1 MLAATMLRAKTVVAQ
16 GLPEANALQPLVV
29 KHLGLTRFEEAAAA
43 MRAFTAARD
52 ADTPDEIW
60 LTEHAPV
67 YTLGL
72 AGKHEHI
79 LNPGG
84 ISVVQ
89 TDRGGQVTYHAPGQ
103 VVAYVLVDLTRRG
116 VTVRRLVTLIEAAVL
131 ATLAELGVAGQRRAG
146 MPGVYVGGSEG
157 GPGGGAKIAALGL
170 KVKRGCTYHGV
181 SLNVDLDLAP
191 FDGIN
196 PCGYAGLRVTSLKAL
211 GMHAAVSQVGERLAA
226 HLEAGLMQ
234 LPAVAPILR

>member
-1 MLAATMLRAKTVVAQ
+1 MLAATMPRAKTVAAQ
-16 GLPEANALQPLVV
+16 GFPEANALQPLVV
-29 KHLGLTRFEEAAAA
+29 KPLGLTRFEEAAAA

-84 ISVVQ
+84 IPVVQ

-103 VVAYVLVDLTRRG
+103 VVAYVLVDLRRRG
-116 VTVRRLVTLIEAAVL
+116 ITVRRMVTLIEAAVL
-131 ATLAELGVAGQRRAG
+131 ATLVELGPAGHRRAG
-146 MPGVYVGGSEG
+146 MPGVYVGDVAAGD
-157 GPGGGAKIAALGL
+157 KIAALGL
-170 KVKRGCTYHGV
+170 KVKHGCTYHGV

-191 FDGIN
+191 FGGIN
-196 PCGYAGLRVTSLKAL
+196 PCGYEGLRVTSLKAL
-211 GMHAAVSQVGERLAA
+211 GMNVAVPQVGERLAA
-226 HLEAGLMQ
+226 HLEACLIQ
-234 LPAVAPILR
+234 APVVQPTLS